1 MMIEPSIEPIAVP
14 NIAPIIAPIIAP
26 AMEPFAVARPL
37 LKVEHLEVCFDTW
50 NGRTKVLDDVSF
62 HLNAGETLCIV
73 GESGC
78 GKSMTALAL
87 MGLIPQPDGHI
98 TGGKILYRDQ
108 DLIPLHAEA
117 RRQMRGN
124 ALAMIFQE
132 PMSSLNPVYPVGEQI
147 AEVLRIHKGMT
158 RKDAHDRAIELLRQV
173 RIPEA
178 ERRVRE
184 FPHQFSGGM
193 RQRVMIAIALACNPA
208 ILIADEPTTALDV
221 TVQAQIFDLLQE
233 LREEHNTALIL
244 ITHDMGAVAE
254 LADRVLVMYAGRK
267 VEEGLVDD
275 ILLRPAHPYTRG
287 LLHCRPTLKLGTLAP
302 RQELPEIPGVV
313 PPLYDLPPGCA
324 FAPRCSVVQEQC
336 LLHKPNMLPALATL
350 HRAESLMTVESNGS
364 RAHPHQAACVLLAQK
379 SPESAT

>member
-1 MMIEPSIEPIAVP
+1 MKGE
-14 NIAPIIAPIIAP
+14 
-26 AMEPFAVARPL
+26 PL
-37 LKVEHLEVCFDTW
+37 LQVEHLEVCFDTW

-87 MGLIPQPDGHI
+87 MGLIPQPDGRI

-108 DLIPLHAEA
+108 DLIPLQAEA

-147 AEVLRIHKGMT
+147 AEVLRTHKGMT

-193 RQRVMIAIALACNPA
+193 RQRVMIAIALACNPK

-287 LLHCRPTLKLGTLAP
+287 LLHCRPALKLGALGP
-302 RQELPEIPGVV
+302 REELPEIPGVV
-313 PPLYDLPPGCA
+313 PPLYDLPQGCA
-324 FAPRCSVVQEQC
+324 FAPRCSVVQDQC
-336 LLHKPNMLPALATL
+336 RLKRPGMLPV
-350 HRAESLMTVESNGS
+350 RASLQNVASPTAEES
-364 RAHPHQAACVLLAQK
+364 RASSAHLHQAACVWLADQ
-379 SPESAT
+379 STENAI